1 MVRNSSDIHRSFHSN
16 TDPQHFRH
24 QSPHISNLVC
34 YTQLGSMVCVPS
46 TYKIGELISL
56 HLSSSP
62 NVKSPYETSALSSS
76 AKVPSSSLKPVCT
89 SVANETNI
97 STLLATE
104 YVKISSFWTPKL
116 LLVSG
121 LQQIAHSCIVAY
133 KLLISASDIFA
144 IHTEFF
150 LLFFFFPY
158 FTFSCSRYSK
168 INVHGPETLS
178 LHFLISYFHQKE
190 KRQKEQERTVC
201 VEKENG
207 NRLQHK
213 KNRESRHKTYTMR
226 EKVRV
231 PPSQQHKKRGQENAK
246 RTLML
251 CVCVCVCVRER
262 ERERH
267 TRTHTHTQKGM
278 ESREPYLS
286 SSCRYRSSSPVPCL
300 PCP

>member
-16 TDPQHFRH
+16 TDPQHFQH

-76 AKVPSSSLKPVCT
+76 TKVPSSSLKPVST

-104 YVKISSFWTPKL
+104 YVKISSFWTRKV
-116 LLVSG
+116 LLVQG

-150 LLFFFFPY
+150 VLFFPY

-168 INVHGPETLS
+168 KDKRAWPRDSFSSLLDFIFLS
-178 LHFLISYFHQKE
+178 KGKE
-190 KRQKEQERTVC
+190 AERTRAYRLCGERKRQSIAT
-201 VEKENG
+201 
-207 NRLQHK
+207 
-213 KNRESRHKTYTMR
+213 
-226 EKVRV
+226 
-231 PPSQQHKKRGQENAK
+231 
-246 RTLML
+246 
-251 CVCVCVCVRER
+251 
-262 ERERH
+262 
-267 TRTHTHTQKGM
+267 
-278 ESREPYLS
+278 
-286 SSCRYRSSSPVPCL
+286 
-300 PCP
+300 